1 MGMIR
6 QEQNRLA
13 LCQAAKLLQDL
24 NDEVVYVGGRLVGL
38 LITDELEDDIRP
50 TQDIDVTV
58 EITGIIAHYALEDR
72 LNALGFKPDGT
83 INCRYIHGDT
93 VIDVMHT
100 DGKLQGLNT
109 AWYQD
114 GFENAITVQ
123 ISEEQTIK
131 ILNAVYFIAS
141 KLEAFNDRAY
151 KECDYLDCKDLED
164 IVNVINARS
173 ELVDEI
179 QAANLNVK
187 KYISSFFKIL
197 LNDPKWIDA
206 IKSIARQERTR
217 RIVINVMKKIA
228 SVV

>member
-13 LCQAAKLLQDL
+13 LCQAATLLQDL
-24 NDEVVYVGGRLVGL
+24 NNEVVYVGGRLVGL

-72 LNALGFKPDGT
+72 LNTLGFKPEGT

-109 AWYQD
+109 VWYQD
-114 GFENAITVQ
+114 GFENAIKVQ
-123 ISEEQTIK
+123 ISEYQTIN

-151 KECDYLDCKDLED
+151 TQCDYLDCKDLED
-164 IVNVINARS
+164 IVNVVNGRA
-173 ELVDEI
+173 ELADEI
-179 QAANLNVK
+179 QAAKPDVK
-187 KYISSFFKIL
+187 KYISSFFKVLI
-197 LNDPKWIDA
+197 NDPKWLDA
-206 IKSIARQERTR
+206 IKSIARQERAR
-217 RIVINVMKKIA
+217 RIVVQAMEKIA
-228 SVV
+228 LLS